1 MQLVPVKKLIY
12 NYQEDSDP
20 ALQKTFKGH
29 SYVGMLSPEQVLLQF
44 DTKLVL
50 CQTFLLLQEFLYQ
63 LCLTKL

>member
-29 SYVGMLSPEQVLLQF
+29 SYVGMLSPEQILLQF

-50 CQTFLLLQEFLYQ
+50 C
-63 LCLTKL
+63 